1 MPYMTVDVTQHIDT
15 CDKPK
20 IIRLKEIGKSL
31 YIFNTKGGEGVI
43 YKETIILIIAS
54 GRVIIHFKFM

>member
-31 YIFNTKGGEGVI
+31 YIFNTKGGEELYI
-43 YKETIILIIAS
+43 KKQSY
-54 GRVIIHFKFM
+54 